1 MKVSVN
7 IALTS
12 SKKLALETRSA
23 VEEFL
28 ITKFFF
34 LFWNA
39 VSQKLP
45 KAAINFIYLKI
56 RTLDSP

>member
-1 MKVSVN
+1 MKVSVY

-12 SKKLALETRSA
+12 SKKVASENRSA
-23 VEEFL
+23 VEEFS
-28 ITKFFF
+28 ITKLFF

-45 KAAINFIYLKI
+45 KTAINFFYLKL